1 MLRQSLSFKLFQKMS
16 PQQIQFI
23 KLLQMTT
30 ADFEERVDQE
40 LLDNPAIEKAEE
52 ELVNFKD
59 KKKEEF
65 NNEETIND
73 DYNNQDS
80 YATDDFNV
88 SEFLNNDDNSSFK
101 MTDDYSGGEE
111 EQKEMPLPY
120 QQTFYDFLVEQVRAN
135 FDDKDEMELAMHII
149 GNIEEDGYLRR
160 ELSAIVNDLA
170 FTENISTSEE
180 ELGRILS
187 EIQNFDPPGLGAR
200 NLQECL
206 LLQLMKKEDTG
217 NPNIELAEKILSQYM
232 EPFVKKHYSKIT
244 KSLKITDDQLKSAID
259 EITKL
264 NPKPGQSQSL
274 STAHY
279 IIPDFTVV
287 NDNGILS
294 VTLNSRNAP
303 ELKLSHSFSETL
315 ETYDKDTQKDQN
327 LRDAVQ
333 YIKQKLDGAKWFI
346 ESVKQRQQT
355 LQLTMNAIVEA
366 QYDFFL
372 YGDEISLKP
381 MILKDIADII
391 QMDIST
397 ISRVANSKYVQTDF
411 GVYPLK
417 YFFSEGIMSDSGEEV
432 SNKEVKKILL
442 DAIEAESK
450 KKPLTDEALMAMLHE
465 KGYNIARRTIAK
477 YREQLGI
484 PVARLRKEI

>member
-1 MLRQSLSFKLFQKMS
+1 
-16 PQQIQFI
+16 
-23 KLLQMTT
+23 MTT

-40 LLDNPAIEKAEE
+40 LLDNPAIEKGEE
-52 ELVNFKD
+52 ELINYKD

-111 EQKEMPLPY
+111 EQKEMPMPY

-135 FDDKDEMELAMHII
+135 FDDKDEMELAMHIV

-180 ELGRILS
+180 ELERILI

-206 LLQLMKKEDTG
+206 ILQLKKKDDYE
-217 NPNIELAEKILSQYM
+217 NPNILLAEIILAQYM

-244 KSLKITDDQLKSAID
+244 RSLKITEEQLKNAID

-287 NDNGILS
+287 NDNGKLS

-303 ELKLSHSFSETL
+303 ELKLSHSFAETL
-315 ETYDKDTQKDQN
+315 ETYDKDTQKDQG
-327 LRDAVQ
+327 LKDAVQ
-333 YIKQKLDGAKWFI
+333 YIRQKLDGAKWFI

-381 MILKDIADII
+381 MILKDIADVI

-450 KKPLTDEALMAMLHE
+450 TKPLTDEALMAMLHE
-465 KGYNIARRTIAK
+465 KGYSIARRTIAK

-484 PVARLRKEI
+484 PVARLRIEI